1 MMRRRLIATAA
12 TIGAGVSGLGVATL
26 HATPAV
32 SAPVMQI
39 GAAHAEYG
47 PTLTGNDPIFILIL
61 GSDSRPGTALEDGL
75 CDSIHILGIDP
86 KTKRATLVGIPRDSY
101 VPIASGGTNKINVAL
116 SQGGPEGM
124 VATVENLTDITF
136 DYYMLTG
143 FEGMTRIFDAVGGLR
158 IDVPYS
164 FKGYE
169 NTDFTEGRTTM
180 TGAETLE
187 YSRTR
192 KSLSHGDFDR
202 SMNQGRILL
211 AAFSQFRAEFRK
223 DPAALF
229 QWIAA
234 GMRNVST
241 DLPLDELLT
250 LAFTSWEIRPAR
262 LTNLVAV
269 GGVGM
274 AGGASIVSLP
284 SPHPVFEDI
293 AADGFILPQDIPADA
308 EPAG

>member
-1 MMRRRLIATAA
+1 MIATI
-12 TIGAGVSGLGVATL
+12 TAGLSGLGVATL

-32 SAPVMQI
+32 GAPVMQI

-47 PTLTGNDPIFILIL
+47 PTIGGNEPIFILIL

-101 VPIASGGTNKINVAL
+101 VPIASGGTNRINVGL
-116 SQGGPEGM
+116 PQGGPEGM
-124 VATVENLTDITF
+124 VATVENLTGITF
-136 DYYMLTG
+136 DYYLLTG
-143 FEGMTRIFDAVGGLR
+143 FVGMTRIFDALGGLR

-169 NTDFTEGRTTM
+169 NTDFTKGPTTM

-202 SMNQGRILL
+202 SMNQGRIML

-269 GGVGM
+269 GSIGT
-274 AGGASIVSLP
+274 AGGASIVNLP
-284 SPHPVFEDI
+284 SPHPVFQDI
-293 AADGFILPQDIPADA
+293 AADGFILPGDIPADA

>member
-1 MMRRRLIATAA
+1 MRRRLIATVA
-12 TIGAGVSGLGVATL
+12 TIAAGVSGLGVATL

-32 SAPVMQI
+32 SAPLMQI

-47 PTLTGNDPIFILIL
+47 PTITGNDPIFILIL

-116 SQGGPEGM
+116 SQGGPDGM
-124 VATVENLTDITF
+124 VATVENLTGITF
-136 DYYMLTG
+136 DYYLLTG
-143 FEGMTRIFDAVGGLR
+143 FEGMTRIFDALGGLR

-164 FKGYE
+164 FEGYE
-169 NTDFTEGRTTM
+169 NTDFTEGRTRM

-187 YSRTR
+187 FSRTR

-211 AAFSQFRAEFRK
+211 AAFSQFRTEFRK
-223 DPAALF
+223 DPDALF
-229 QWIAA
+229 RWIAA
-234 GMRNVST
+234 GMRNIST

-250 LAFTSWEIRPAR
+250 LAFTSWEVRPAR

-269 GGVGM
+269 GSVGT
-274 AGGASIVSLP
+274 AGGASIVNLP
-284 SPHPVFEDI
+284 SPNPVFQDI
-293 AADGFILPQDIPADA
+293 ADDGFILPQDIPADA

>member
-1 MMRRRLIATAA
+1 MRRLIATLA
-12 TIGAGVSGLGVATL
+12 TLAAGVSGLGVATL
-26 HATPAV
+26 QATPAV
-32 SAPVMQI
+32 SAPLMQI

-47 PTLTGNDPIFILIL
+47 PSLTGNDPIFILIL

-86 KTKRATLVGIPRDSY
+86 KSKRATVVGIPRDSY

-116 SQGGPEGM
+116 PQGGPDGM
-124 VATVENLTDITF
+124 IATVENVTGITF
-136 DYYMLTG
+136 DYYLLTG
-143 FEGMTRIFDAVGGLR
+143 FEGMARIFDALGGLR
-158 IDVPYS
+158 IDIPYS
-164 FKGYE
+164 FEGYE
-169 NTDFTEGRTTM
+169 NTDFTEGPSTM

-229 QWIAA
+229 QWIAV

-241 DLPLDELLT
+241 DLPLKELFT
-250 LAFTSWEIRPAR
+250 LAFTTWKIRPAR

-269 GGVGM
+269 GSVGNV
-274 AGGASIVSLP
+274 GGSSIVSLP

-293 AADGFILPQDIPADA
+293 AADGFILPEDIPDDA
-308 EPAG
+308 APAG

>member
-1 MMRRRLIATAA
+1 MRQRLIATLA
-12 TIGAGVSGLGVATL
+12 TFAAGVSGLCVATL
-26 HATPAV
+26 QATPAV

-47 PTLTGNDPIFILIL
+47 PSLTGSDPIFILIL

-86 KTKRATLVGIPRDSY
+86 KTKRSTLVGIPRDSY
-101 VPIASGGTNKINVAL
+101 VPIASGGTNRINVAL
-116 SQGGPEGM
+116 PQGGPEGM
-124 VATVENLTDITF
+124 VATVENLTGITF
-136 DYYMLTG
+136 DYYLLTG
-143 FEGMTRIFDAVGGLR
+143 FDGMTRIFDTLGGLR
-158 IDVPYS
+158 IDIPYS
-164 FKGYE
+164 FEGYE
-169 NTDFTEGRTTM
+169 NTDFTKGPSTM
-180 TGAETLE
+180 TGAEALE

-192 KSLSHGDFDR
+192 KPLSHGDFDR

-229 QWIAA
+229 RWIAA
-234 GMRNVST
+234 GLRNVST

-250 LAFTSWEIRPAR
+250 LAFTSRTIRPAR

-269 GGVGM
+269 GNVGS
-274 AGGASIVSLP
+274 AGSASVVDLP

-293 AADGFILPQDIPADA
+293 AADGFILPEDIPADA
-308 EPAG
+308 APAG

>member
-1 MMRRRLIATAA
+1 
-12 TIGAGVSGLGVATL
+12 
-26 HATPAV
+26 
-32 SAPVMQI
+32 MQI
-39 GAAHAEYG
+39 GEAHAEYG
-47 PTLTGNDPIFILIL
+47 PSVTGNDPIFILIL

-86 KTKRATLVGIPRDSY
+86 KTNRATLVGIPRDSY

-136 DYYMLTG
+136 DYYLLTG
-143 FEGMTRIFDAVGGLR
+143 FQGMTRIFDTLGGLR
-158 IDVPYS
+158 IDIAYS
-164 FKGYE
+164 FEGFE
-169 NTDFTEGRTTM
+169 NTDFTEGRSTM
-180 TGAETLE
+180 TGAEALE

-202 SMNQGRILL
+202 SMNQGRVLL

-229 QWIAA
+229 QWVAT

-241 DLPLDELLT
+241 DLPLNELLT
-250 LAFTSWEIRPAR
+250 LAFTS
-262 LTNLVAV
+262 
-269 GGVGM
+269 
-274 AGGASIVSLP
+274 
-284 SPHPVFEDI
+284 
-293 AADGFILPQDIPADA
+293 
-308 EPAG
+308 

>member
-1 MMRRRLIATAA
+1 MRRRLIATLA
-12 TIGAGVSGLGVATL
+12 TMAAGVSGLGVATL
-26 HATPAV
+26 QATPAA

-39 GAAHAEYG
+39 GAAHAEFG
-47 PTLTGNDPIFILIL
+47 PSPTGNDPIFILIL

-75 CDSIHILGIDP
+75 CDSIHILGINP

-101 VPIASGGTNKINVAL
+101 VPIATGGTNKINVAL
-116 SQGGPEGM
+116 PQGGAEGM
-124 VATVENLTDITF
+124 VATVENLTGITF
-136 DYYMLTG
+136 DYYLLTG
-143 FEGMTRIFDAVGGLR
+143 FEGMTRIFDTLGGLR
-158 IDVPYS
+158 IDIPYS
-164 FKGYE
+164 FEGYE
-169 NTDFTEGRTTM
+169 NTDFTEGRSTM

-211 AAFSQFRAEFRK
+211 AAFSQFRTEFRK

-229 QWIAA
+229 EWIAL

-241 DLPLDELLT
+241 DLPLNELLT
-250 LAFTSWEIRPAR
+250 LAFTSWTIRPAR

-269 GGVGM
+269 GSVGS

-293 AADGFILPQDIPADA
+293 AADGFILPEDIPADA
-308 EPAG
+308 APAG

>member
-1 MMRRRLIATAA
+1 MRRRLIATLA
-12 TIGAGVSGLGVATL
+12 TLSAGVSGLGVATL
-26 HATPAV
+26 QATPAV
-32 SAPVMQI
+32 AAPVMQI

-47 PTLTGNDPIFILIL
+47 PSLTGNDPIFILIL

-101 VPIASGGTNKINVAL
+101 VPLASGGTNKINVAL
-116 SQGGPEGM
+116 PQGGPEGM
-124 VATVENLTDITF
+124 VATVENLTGITF
-136 DYYMLTG
+136 DYYLLTG
-143 FEGMTRIFDAVGGLR
+143 FEGMTRIFDSLGGLR
-158 IDVPYS
+158 IDIPYS
-164 FKGYE
+164 FEGYE
-169 NTDFTEGRTTM
+169 NTDFTEGPSTM

-202 SMNQGRILL
+202 SMNQGRIML

-241 DLPLDELLT
+241 DLPLNELLT
-250 LAFTSWEIRPAR
+250 LAFTSWQIRPAR

-269 GGVGM
+269 GSVGS
-274 AGGASIVSLP
+274 AGGASIVNLP

-293 AADGFILPQDIPADA
+293 AADGFILPEDIPADA
-308 EPAG
+308 APAG

>member
-1 MMRRRLIATAA
+1 
-12 TIGAGVSGLGVATL
+12 
-26 HATPAV
+26 
-32 SAPVMQI
+32 VMHI

-47 PTLTGNDPIFILIL
+47 PTITGNDPIFILIL

-101 VPIASGGTNKINVAL
+101 VPIASGGTNRINVAL
-116 SQGGPEGM
+116 PQGGPEGM
-124 VATVENLTDITF
+124 VATVENLTGITF
-136 DYYMLTG
+136 DYYLLTG
-143 FEGMTRIFDAVGGLR
+143 FEGMTRIFDGLGGLR

-169 NTDFTEGRTTM
+169 NTDFTEGPTTM

-202 SMNQGRILL
+202 SMNQGRIML

-250 LAFTSWEIRPAR
+250 LAFTSREIRPAR

-269 GGVGM
+269 GSIGT
-274 AGGASIVSLP
+274 AGGASIVNLP
-284 SPHPVFEDI
+284 SPHPVFQDI
-293 AADGFILPQDIPADA
+293 AADGFILPGDIPADA

>member
-1 MMRRRLIATAA
+1 MRRRLIATLA
-12 TIGAGVSGLGVATL
+12 TMAAGVSGLGVATL
-26 HATPAV
+26 QATPAA

-47 PTLTGNDPIFILIL
+47 PSPTGNDPIFILIL

-75 CDSIHILGIDP
+75 CDSIHILGINP

-101 VPIASGGTNKINVAL
+101 VPIATGGTNKINVAL
-116 SQGGPEGM
+116 PQGGAEGM
-124 VATVENLTDITF
+124 VATVENLTGITF
-136 DYYMLTG
+136 DYYLLTG
-143 FEGMTRIFDAVGGLR
+143 FEGMTRIFDTLGGLR
-158 IDVPYS
+158 IDIPYS
-164 FKGYE
+164 FEGYE
-169 NTDFTEGRTTM
+169 NTDFTEGRSTM

-211 AAFSQFRAEFRK
+211 AASSQFRKEFQR

-229 QWIAA
+229 RWIAV

-250 LAFTSWEIRPAR
+250 LAFASWEIRPAR

-269 GGVGM
+269 GSVGS

-293 AADGFILPQDIPADA
+293 AADGFILPEDIPADA
-308 EPAG
+308 APAG